1 MKCKLRGCSDKSR
14 SKGLC
19 IKHYTRL
26 WRHGSVDA
34 VNGYIKS
41 VKHDRTIRFRYTVLG
56 KSIRQIS
63 RELNVSRW
71 SVSKAI
77 KSK

>member
-1 MKCKLRGCSDKSR
+1 MKCKLRGCTSKSR

-34 VNGYIKS
+34 VNGYIKD

-56 KSIRQIS
+56 KSIRLIS
-63 RELNVSRW
+63 RELGISRH
-71 SVSKAI
+71 SVANAVRFK
-77 KSK
+77 